1 MDRYQEREKE
11 LCGFRKRIKEDIIAV
26 YNEKGY
32 TGNGIAQ
39 FLNIKP
45 DTFQGVKVECGTLY
59 FVTYDDVM
67 WHSDNVTDINLLM
80 TLLRAVHHIIPYRVL
95 D

>member
-11 LCGFRKRIKEDIIAV
+11 LWGFRKKIKEDVIAV

-32 TGNGIAQ
+32 AGNGIAQ
-39 FLNIKP
+39 FFTAKP
-45 DTFQGVKVECGTLY
+45 DNFQGIKVEGNTLY
-59 FVTYDDVM
+59 FVNDDNLM

-80 TLLRAVHHIIPYRVL
+80 SILRATHHIIPYKVL